1 VEPLQIERDLG
12 LPPLDAAG
20 EGGGAGPQAQDGG
33 WTTSESPL
41 EAARGAD
48 AVLILTEWA
57 QYRSIDWTAIA
68 AVMRRPAWL
77 FDARAIADAAAA
89 RAAGLNVWR
98 VGEG

>member
-1 VEPLQIERDLG
+1 VNL
-12 LPPLDAAG
+12 
-20 EGGGAGPQAQDGG
+20 
-33 WTTSESPL
+33 PL

-57 QYRSIDWTAIA
+57 STAASTGPAIA